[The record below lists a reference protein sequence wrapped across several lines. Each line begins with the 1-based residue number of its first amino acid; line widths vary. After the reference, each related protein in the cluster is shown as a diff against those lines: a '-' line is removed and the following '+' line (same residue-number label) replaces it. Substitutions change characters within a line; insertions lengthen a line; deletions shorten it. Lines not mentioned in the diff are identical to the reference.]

1 MGWEGVKVSRLVLTG
16 LHGPS
21 CLGKNG
27 GMRAFARA
35 ISSEFKKLLT
45 LRFIRYV
52 VAATTVLLPLYAL
65 LTTPSVRDAIS
76 AGDPT
81 LAPGITPESVGFDG
95 IELGQVFLILLGSIS
110 VSSEYQFDQLKVSL
124 LAVPNRLRLLGAK
137 VLAVGVVSLLLG
149 MVVVPLVAFISQL
162 QLGEVGI
169 LHGGITV
176 SYLLS
181 LGGAIVSW
189 AAIALLSFALT
200 IICRQAL
207 TPLLILIVTSQFT
220 LVLVHLMP
228 GAQYLPF
235 SAGVQLYDPSS
246 IVAET
251 PSAGLGSGVA
261 LLVLTIWVVA
271 FMALAG
277 FLFQRR
283 GVQT

>member
-1 MGWEGVKVSRLVLTG
+1 M
-16 LHGPS
+16 
-21 CLGKNG
+21 
-27 GMRAFARA
+27 
-35 ISSEFKKLLT
+35 
-45 LRFIRYV
+45 
-52 VAATTVLLPLYAL
+52 
-65 LTTPSVRDAIS
+65 
-76 AGDPT
+76 
-81 LAPGITPESVGFDG
+81 
-95 IELGQVFLILLGSIS
+95 
-110 VSSEYQFDQLKVSL
+110 SL

-137 VLAVGVVSLLLG
+137 AFAVGVVSLLLG

-189 AAIALLSFALT
+189 TAIALLSFALT

-207 TPLLILIVTSQFT
+207 RPLLILIVTSQLT
-220 LVLVHLMP
+220 LVLAHLMP

-251 PSAGLGSGVA
+251 PSASLGPGVA
-261 LLVLTIWVVA
+261 LLVLTIWVMA